1 MTTAINQVSAPV
13 DPARQADAA
22 SAPRTS
28 ASGPSLDYN
37 SFLKLLIAQ
46 IQNQDPLEPMKST
59 EQVAQ
64 LATFSQVEQ
73 SMQMNE
79 RLGEI
84 LATSQITQA
93 SSLIGQD
100 IVSADG
106 ATRGKVAAVRIE
118 ADGLTAVLDGG
129 ITLPVGPGVVIGGA
143 GT

>member
-1 MTTAINQVSAPV
+1 MTTAINQVAAPIGASEQSNV
-13 DPARQADAA
+13 AAAARA
-22 SAPRTS
+22 S

-37 SFLKLLIAQ
+37 AFLKLLIAQ

-84 LATSQITQA
+84 LATSQIAQA

-106 ATRGKVAAVRIE
+106 ETRGTVSAVRIE
-118 ADGLTAVLDGG
+118 DGG
-129 ITLPVGPGVVIGGA
+129 LKALLDTGLAIVIEPGVVIGGVS
-143 GT
+143 T